1 LPRWPLA
8 SLASAART
16 TFVSRG
22 NMQGKVTLEDHFATR
37 TTLGDSQVFGAHVW
51 SELGPRLLDFQ
62 DKRLRLMDEA
72 GIEIMVASLNAP
84 AIQAIHDVK
93 RATEVAR
100 EANDVLAQEIARRP
114 DRFVGV
120 AALPMQDPEQA
131 TAELQRCVNE
141 LGFRGALVNGFS
153 QVRSPDTA
161 VYYDLPQYRPFWR
174 AVENLDV
181 PFYLHPRNPLP
192 GSIPGYEGHDW
203 LLGPNWA
210 FHAETAVHAL
220 RLIGSGLFDEYPRLQ
235 IILGHLGEGLPYYL
249 WRIDNRNAWMKAPH
263 KYAAKKS
270 VADYFRA
277 NFHVTTS
284 GHFSTPAMLDAV
296 AELGVDRVMFS
307 VDYPFEDFGEAAEW
321 FDRAEIGEPDRVKI
335 GRTNAMKL
343 FKLKGM

>member
-1 LPRWPLA
+1 
-8 SLASAART
+8 
-16 TFVSRG
+16 
-22 NMQGKVTLEDHFATR
+22 MQGKVTLEDHFATR

-84 AIQAIHDVK
+84 AVQAIHDVK

-100 EANDVLAQEIARRP
+100 EANDVLAQEIAKRP

-131 TAELQRCVNE
+131 TSELQRCVKE

-153 QVRSPDTA
+153 QVGSPDTA

-174 AVENLDV
+174 AVETLDV

-321 FDRAEIGEPDRVKI
+321 FDHAAIGESDRVKI

-343 FKLKGM
+343 FKLKGT